1 MPKTGHAAKALEAVS
16 ESSHDWLPKVDL
28 DSEAVVE
35 EDYSLA
41 PELVQTVRELL
52 DEGRI
57 EPVQEVLEPLHVAD
71 VADLLEYLT
80 KDELQLVI
88 KGLWSFID
96 SEVLT
101 YLDAAVREE
110 VIDLLGPKQLARAVT
125 ELASDDAV
133 EVFEDLD
140 EEAQHRILS
149 RLPRAYRTLLEES
162 LSYPEDSAG
171 RLMQREMVVIPS
183 AWSVGETIDHMR
195 EADDLP
201 DDFYDLFIVNPKHK
215 PIGFVPL
222 SRVLRTKRPVRLTE
236 IMDIELRLIPVTMN
250 QEDVAYTFRQYG
262 LVSAPVVD
270 EAGRLVGVITI
281 DDVVR
286 VIDEVAEED
295 LMKLGGLGE
304 SDLYNDLLETVRARS
319 PWLVV
324 NLGTAVLASLVIGLF
339 ESTIERVVALAVL
352 MPIVASMGGN
362 AGTQTLTVAV
372 RALAMKDLSSAN
384 AWRFINKELVVGV
397 FNGVLF
403 AVVTGAIA
411 WFWFGRP
418 EIGLV
423 IGAAMVVNLIVA
435 GLSGTLIP
443 LGLERLGID
452 PAIASSV
459 FLTTVTDVIGFF
471 AFLGL
476 AAAFLM

>member
-1 MPKTGHAAKALEAVS
+1 MAD
-16 ESSHDWLPKVDL
+16 SSQDWLPKVNL
-28 DSEAVVE
+28 DSDAVVE

-41 PELVQTVRELL
+41 PELVKTVRAELEEGHL
-52 DEGRI
+52 DAVRKE
-57 EPVQEVLEPLHVAD
+57 LEPLHVAD
-71 VADLLEYLT
+71 VADRLEYLT
-80 KDELQLVI
+80 KDELQIVI
-88 KGLWSFID
+88 EGLWSSIEP
-96 SEVLT
+96 EVLT

-110 VIDLLGPKQLARAVT
+110 VIELLGPR
-125 ELASDDAV
+125 ELASAVSELESDDAV

-140 EEAQHRILS
+140 EEAQHRILA
-149 RLPRAYRTLLEES
+149 RLPQAYRTLLEES

-171 RLMQREMVVIPS
+171 RLMQREMVVVPS

-195 EADDLP
+195 ESDDLP
-201 DDFYDLFIVNPKHK
+201 DDFYDLFIVSPKHK

-222 SRVLRTKRPVRLTE
+222 SRVLRTKRPIRLTE
-236 IMDIELRLIPVTMN
+236 IMDTELKPIPLTMN

-270 EAGRLVGVITI
+270 EFGRLVGVITI
-281 DDVVR
+281 DDVVH
-286 VIDEVAEED
+286 VIDEEAEED

-324 NLGTAVLASLVIGLF
+324 NLATAVLASLVIGLF

-384 AWRFINKELVVGV
+384 AWRFINKELLVGI
-397 FNGVLF
+397 FNGLLF

-476 AAAFLM
+476 AAAFLL